1 MQVVYFYFSA
11 PKYIMEEIIKV
22 QNLLSILDSFK
33 FGGYSKEEVIN
44 YIELLINN
52 SSSLLLE
59 CLLFLKFNNFTDEI
73 NNIDYYILIVKEYQ
87 KKLLSN
93 FNNFYLI

>member
-87 KKLLSN
+87 KKIIKQ
-93 FNNFYLI
+93 F